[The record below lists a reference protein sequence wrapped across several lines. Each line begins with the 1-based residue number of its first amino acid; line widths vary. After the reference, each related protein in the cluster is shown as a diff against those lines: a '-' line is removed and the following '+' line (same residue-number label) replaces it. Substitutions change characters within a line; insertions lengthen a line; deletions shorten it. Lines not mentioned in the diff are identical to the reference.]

1 MMMDIVKIKSNLD
14 NFIYKRLPLFY
25 DTEGFI
31 CLIMFRRKWLIK
43 QFPEKELE
51 FRNLFRSDEMCIE
64 KFVLSGNIF
73 KFSNKII
80 TKLSVLTE
88 DFAKEKVFKGVKYNV
103 ALLYKEYK
111 NAFSIL
117 ITYEPR
123 DLFKA
128 ARMMVIE
135 YVRKLISGDFTER
148 DIQHLDY
155 EWYKFVHKSKR
166 KNGNK
171 KFVLVDIDYNS
182 RFESKENFCY
192 NDILNRFIKLL
203 QSFLLNLD
211 IIDNL
216 KYACTTP
223 SKGMHLLFEIDEKVG
238 KNIFK
243 ERCNF
248 VSNIK
253 SFGEQVKFGIEEVEI
268 KTGQCLTHI
277 PAGINDY
284 VRDMTNYLKV

>member
-1 MMMDIVKIKSNLD
+1 MDIVKVKSNLD
-14 NFIYKRLPLFY
+14 NFIYKRLPSFHSM
-25 DTEGFI
+25 EGFV
-31 CLIMFRRKWLIK
+31 CLILFRRKWLIK
-43 QFPEKELE
+43 QFPEKELK
-51 FRNLFRSDEMCIE
+51 FRHLFNSDEMCVE
-64 KFVLSGNIF
+64 KFVLSGDIF
-73 KFSNKII
+73 KFSNKVI

-88 DFAKEKVFKGVKYNV
+88 DFAKEKVFKSVKYNI
-103 ALLYKEYK
+103 ALLYREYK

-117 ITYEPR
+117 ITYEPK

-128 ARMMVIE
+128 ARMMVTE
-135 YVRKLISGDFTER
+135 YVRKLIDRDFTER

-155 EWYKFVHKSKR
+155 EWYRFVHKSKR
-166 KNGNK
+166 RSENK
-171 KFVLVDIDYNS
+171 KFVLVDIDYSNK
-182 RFESKENFCY
+182 FENEENFCY

-203 QSFLLNLD
+203 QNFLLNLD

-238 KNIFK
+238 KNIFR
-243 ERCNF
+243 ERNNF
-248 VSNIK
+248 VSSIK
-253 SFGEQVKFGIEEVEI
+253 SFGEQVRFGIEEVEI

-284 VRDMTNYLKV
+284 VMDITDCLKV